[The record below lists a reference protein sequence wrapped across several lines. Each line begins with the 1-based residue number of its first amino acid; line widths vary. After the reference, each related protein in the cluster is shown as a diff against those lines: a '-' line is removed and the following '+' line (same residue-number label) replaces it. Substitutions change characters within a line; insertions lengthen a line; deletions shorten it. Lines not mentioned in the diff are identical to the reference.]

1 MTYIPPS
8 GGGGSGD
15 YILLQDQKTV
25 GTNGGTAT
33 AGSWQTRTLNTIVA
47 DTTGAVTLGSNQFVL
62 PAGTYRINVR
72 APACSVSVHQC
83 RLRNITDSITV
94 ALGSPEY
101 SFSSNDAAAAVSNHS
116 CLTAR
121 FTIAGSKTF
130 EIQHQAGAT
139 KASYGYGVAAGFDTE
154 IYTSVELI
162 KE

>member
-1 MTYIPPS
+1 MTYIPPT
-8 GGGGSGD
+8 GGGGPGD
-15 YILLQDQKTV
+15 YILIQDQKSS

-72 APACSVSVHQC
+72 APAVSVTVHQC
-83 RLRNITDSITV
+83 RLRNITDSSTT

-101 SFSSNDAAAAVSNHS
+101 SYSANDALNAVSNYS
-116 CLTAR
+116 FLTAR
-121 FTIAGSKTF
+121 FTISGSKTF
-130 EIQHQAGAT
+130 EIQHQVGAT
-139 KASYGYGVAAGFDTE
+139 KATYGYGVAASFDTE

-162 KE
+162 RE